1 MVDLSDLWLRPT
13 EGVERVS
20 GRRKSLVK
28 SLPTNVTESGSSV
41 RWTIETYLELIEE
54 FACSPEAFGTG
65 GPARGETVERI
76 RRAVGKKDGSAEER
90 AIVDR
95 MRVEVREYWQN
106 FPKLQLLG
114 EHYRRAALRREGR
127 GSPGSTEPPSE
138 EEGRQLARALL
149 AHVPGRALRTPIPGA
164 DRFDVKW
171 ESEALA
177 KTLAGEWL
185 RARSR
190 PMLQDYIKLS
200 QSSPVYFG
208 ALELI
213 WDELNRRGEAI
224 PKRLT
229 EWRQEV
235 DGGRLKRPLKK
246 PIPAQR
252 PVTLP
257 KYLSDLNIQLTIE
270 ILRRIGIKPEGG
282 SISGCQMVTEA
293 LAISKDEALHLSV
306 ETVRRIWQK
315 RTWEGSFKPV
325 MVKYAKPLDDR
336 HGPFPTHPRA

>member
-1 MVDLSDLWLRPT
+1 M
-13 EGVERVS
+13 
-20 GRRKSLVK
+20 K

-41 RWTIETYLELIEE
+41 RWAIETYLELIEE
-54 FACSPEAFGTG
+54 FVRSPEAFGTG
-65 GPARGETVERI
+65 GPAREEEVERI
-76 RRAVGKKDGSAEER
+76 RRAVGRRNGRAEER

-95 MRVEVREYWQN
+95 MRVEVREFWQE
-106 FPKLQLLG
+106 FPELKLIG

-127 GSPGSTEPPSE
+127 GSPGSTELPTETPSE
-138 EEGRQLARALL
+138 EEGRRIARELL
-149 AHVPGRALRTPIPGA
+149 AHVPGRALWATIQGP
-164 DRFDVKW
+164 DRFDVEW

-177 KTLAGEWL
+177 TTLADEWL

-190 PMLQDYIKLS
+190 PLLQDYIKLS
-200 QSSPVYFG
+200 KSSPVYFD
-208 ALELI
+208 ALGLI

-224 PKRLT
+224 PNRLT
-229 EWRQEV
+229 RWRQEV
-235 DGGRLKRPLKK
+235 DGGRLERPLKK

-270 ILRRIGIKPEGG
+270 ILLRIGILPEGG
-282 SISGCQMVTEA
+282 SVSGCQMVTDA
-293 LAISKDEALHLSV
+293 LATSEDEALRLSE

-315 RTWEGSFKPV
+315 RIWKKPFKPV
-325 MVKYAKPLDDR
+325 VVKYSKAIAKR

>member
-114 EHYRRAALRREGR
+114 
-127 GSPGSTEPPSE
+127 
-138 EEGRQLARALL
+138 
-149 AHVPGRALRTPIPGA
+149 
-164 DRFDVKW
+164 
-171 ESEALA
+171 
-177 KTLAGEWL
+177 
-185 RARSR
+185 
-190 PMLQDYIKLS
+190 
-200 QSSPVYFG
+200 G
-208 ALELI
+208 ALS
-213 WDELNRRGEAI
+213 A
-224 PKRLT
+224 
-229 EWRQEV
+229 
-235 DGGRLKRPLKK
+235 GRP
-246 PIPAQR
+246 
-252 PVTLP
+252 
-257 KYLSDLNIQLTIE
+257 
-270 ILRRIGIKPEGG
+270 PEGG
-282 SISGCQMVTEA
+282 PRQSRQHRASFGRGGPPACQGTAGPRPGQGAADPDPGRGPVRREVGVRSLGENSGRRMATRTLPSHA
-293 LAISKDEALHLSV
+293 ARLHQALSV
-306 ETVRRIWQK
+306 QPGLLRRS
-315 RTWEGSFKPV
+315 RTHMG
-325 MVKYAKPLDDR
+325 
-336 HGPFPTHPRA
+336 

>member
-1 MVDLSDLWLRPT
+1 M
-13 EGVERVS
+13 
-20 GRRKSLVK
+20 VK

-54 FACSPEAFGTG
+54 FARDPEAFGTG
-65 GPARGETVERI
+65 GPARGEAMERI
-76 RRAVGKKDGSAEER
+76 RRAVGRKDRKAEER

-95 MRVEVREYWQN
+95 MRVEVREYWQD
-106 FPKLQLLG
+106 FPELQLLG

-127 GSPGSTEPPSE
+127 GSPGSTELPTETPSE
-138 EEGRQLARALL
+138 EEGSRLAMALL
-149 AHVPGRALRTPIPGA
+149 AHVPGRALGTPIQGA
-164 DRFDVKW
+164 DRFDVEW

-177 KTLAGEWL
+177 KTLADEWL

-213 WDELNRRGEAI
+213 WDELNRRGEAV
-224 PKRLT
+224 PNRLT

-235 DGGRLKRPLKK
+235 DGGRLERPIIK

-257 KYLSDLNIQLTIE
+257 KYLSDLNLQLTIE
-270 ILRRIGIKPEGG
+270 ILRRIGILPEGG
-282 SISGCQMVTEA
+282 SVSGCEMVTDA
-293 LAISKDEALHLSV
+293 LAISEDTTLHLSAD
-306 ETVRRIWQK
+306 TVRRIWQNRIWK
-315 RTWEGSFKPV
+315 KPFKPV
-325 MVKYAKPLDDR
+325 VAKYSRALNDR

>member
-1 MVDLSDLWLRPT
+1 M
-13 EGVERVS
+13 
-20 GRRKSLVK
+20 K

-65 GPARGETVERI
+65 GPARGEAVERI
-76 RRAVGKKDGSAEER
+76 RRAVGRKDGRAEER

-95 MRVEVREYWQN
+95 MRVEVREFWQE
-106 FPKLQLLG
+106 FSELQLLG
-114 EHYRRAALRREGR
+114 EHYRRAALRRDGR
-127 GSPGSTEPPSE
+127 GSPGNAEPPSE
-138 EEGRQLARALL
+138 GEGCRLARALL
-149 AHVPGRALRTPIPGA
+149 AHVPGRALRTPIQGA

-177 KTLAGEWL
+177 KTLADEWL

-200 QSSPVYFG
+200 KSSPVYFG

-235 DGGRLKRPLKK
+235 DEGRLERPIIK

-257 KYLSDLNIQLTIE
+257 KYLSDVNIQLTIE
-270 ILRRIGIKPEGG
+270 ILRRIGIKPEGNI
-282 SISGCQMVTEA
+282 ISGCQIVSEA
-293 LAISKDEALHLSV
+293 LAISEDEALHLSAD
-306 ETVRRIWQK
+306 TVRRIWQK
-315 RTWEGSFKPV
+315 RIWKESFRPV
-325 MVKYAKPLDDR
+325 MVKYAEPIAVR
-336 HGPFPTHPRA
+336 HGPFPTHHRA

>member
-1 MVDLSDLWLRPT
+1 M
-13 EGVERVS
+13 
-20 GRRKSLVK
+20 VK

-54 FACSPEAFGTG
+54 FARDPEAFGTG
-65 GPARGETVERI
+65 GPARGEAMERI
-76 RRAVGKKDGSAEER
+76 RRAVGRKAEER

-95 MRVEVREYWQN
+95 MRVEVREYWQD
-106 FPKLQLLG
+106 FPELQLLG

-127 GSPGSTEPPSE
+127 GSPGSTELPTETPSE
-138 EEGRQLARALL
+138 EEGSRLAMALL
-149 AHVPGRALRTPIPGA
+149 AHVPGRALRAPIQGA

-177 KTLAGEWL
+177 TTLADEWL
-185 RARSR
+185 RARFR

-200 QSSPVYFG
+200 QSSRIYFD

-224 PKRLT
+224 PKRFT
-229 EWRQEV
+229 RWRQEV
-235 DGGRLKRPLKK
+235 DEGRLERPIIK

-270 ILRRIGIKPEGG
+270 ILRRIGILPEGG
-282 SISGCQMVTEA
+282 SVSGCQMVTDA
-293 LAISKDEALHLSV
+293 LATSEDKALRLSA

-315 RTWEGSFKPV
+315 RIWKKPFKPV
-325 MVKYAKPLDDR
+325 VVKYSEAIAKR
-336 HGPFPTHPRA
+336 HGPFPTHPHA

>member
-1 MVDLSDLWLRPT
+1 M
-13 EGVERVS
+13 
-20 GRRKSLVK
+20 
-28 SLPTNVTESGSSV
+28 
-41 RWTIETYLELIEE
+41 
-54 FACSPEAFGTG
+54 
-65 GPARGETVERI
+65 ERI
-76 RRAVGKKDGSAEER
+76 RRAVGRKDGRAEER

-95 MRVEVREYWQN
+95 MRVEVREFWQE
-106 FPKLQLLG
+106 FSELQLLG

-127 GSPGSTEPPSE
+127 GSPGSAETPSE
-138 EEGRQLARALL
+138 EEGSRLAMALL
-149 AHVPGRALRTPIPGA
+149 AHVPGRALRAPIQGA
-164 DRFDVKW
+164 DRFDVEW

-177 KTLAGEWL
+177 TTLADEWL

-213 WDELNRRGEAI
+213 WDELNRRGEAV

-235 DGGRLKRPLKK
+235 DGGRLERPIIK

-257 KYLSDLNIQLTIE
+257 KYLSDLNLQLTIE
-270 ILRRIGIKPEGG
+270 ILRRIGIKPEG
-282 SISGCQMVTEA
+282 SRISGCQIVAGA
-293 LAISKDEALHLSV
+293 LAISEDTTLHLSAD
-306 ETVRRIWQK
+306 TVRRIWQK
-315 RTWEGSFKPV
+315 RIWKKHFKPV
-325 MVKYAKPLDDR
+325 VAKYSRALNDR